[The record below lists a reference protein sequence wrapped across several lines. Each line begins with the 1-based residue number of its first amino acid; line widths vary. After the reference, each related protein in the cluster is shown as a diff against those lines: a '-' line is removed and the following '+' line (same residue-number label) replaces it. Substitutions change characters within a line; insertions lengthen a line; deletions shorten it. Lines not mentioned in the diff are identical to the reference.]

1 MTPEFD
7 FEYADVCTR
16 WSSMLTWV
24 YTIIFMFIGLAI
36 FKTGNAGLAR
46 VKQMIGAVSTVARV
60 AANSGGVGIQL
71 QPNKK
76 KDD

>member
-1 MTPEFD
+1 MQTPFD
-7 FEYADVCTR
+7 WRRYCR
-16 WSSMLTWV
+16 
-24 YTIIFMFIGLAI
+24 GNCGNI